1 MPKDISMVLKGWA
14 NMSYIDNIHTP
25 DEIVDSWQ
33 TAMQYLEDGNRRYV
47 DNVTEARNID
57 DQDRKTYSEGQ
68 YPFAAVVTCS
78 DSRTAPEIFFDQS
91 MGDIFVIRNAGNI
104 TDTTVIASIE
114 YAVEYLH
121 TPLVVVIGHSLCGAV
136 ASAYYGGEFSG
147 KLQCIVGK
155 IRRAIAGSSSLEN
168 AICTNVDHVVNE
180 IKRYKSVR
188 EQDVAVFGAYYDIR
202 SGEVSWLEN

>member
-121 TPLVVVIGHSLCGAV
+121 TPLVVVIGHSL
-136 ASAYYGGEFSG
+136 
-147 KLQCIVGK
+147 
-155 IRRAIAGSSSLEN
+155 EN